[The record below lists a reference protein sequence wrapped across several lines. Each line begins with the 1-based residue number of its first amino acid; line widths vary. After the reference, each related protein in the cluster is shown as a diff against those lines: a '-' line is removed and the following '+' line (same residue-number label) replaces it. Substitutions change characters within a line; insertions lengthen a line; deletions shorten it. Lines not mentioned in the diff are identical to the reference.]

1 MFTRCQRFLLLIGPV
16 AMVAA
21 CSQPAN
27 SLSPVGP
34 SAVSVD
40 AAASASFGGW
50 TTLSTAPA
58 MDHALSAAAAAG
70 RKNVSGVGTVAN
82 LRGACEPG
90 EEAAEHVSFT
100 VQGVKVV
107 TNEAT
112 EFFIDAQENDAI
124 EGGCGNLRNG
134 TKVRVVA
141 EETANADSSYT
152 AQKVTIVD
160 QPGGR
165 PPVDV
170 AGEGVVGAR
179 KGDCPSLTMVVH
191 GYPVMTTSF
200 TAFEGGACEDI
211 APGTRIKVEGVL
223 GGNSVVADSVEI
235 VAPATTTTP

>member
-1 MFTRCQRFLLLIGPV
+1 MFTRCQRFFLLIGPV
-16 AMVAA
+16 AMIAA

-40 AAASASFGGW
+40 AASSAGFGGW
-50 TTLSTAPA
+50 ITRSTAPA
-58 MDHALSAAAAAG
+58 TDNPLNSAAAAG

-82 LRGACEPG
+82 LRGSCSATG
-90 EEAAEHVSFT
+90 TEASVSFT

-107 TNEAT
+107 TDENT
-112 EFFIDAQENDAI
+112 EFFIDAQENAI

-141 EETANADSSYT
+141 AETPNADSSYT

-160 QPGGR
+160 QPGG
-165 PPVDV
+165 PPPAQV

-200 TAFEGGACEDI
+200 TSFAGGACEDI
-211 APGTRIKVEGVL
+211 APGTRIKVAGVL

-235 VAPATTTTP
+235 LAAATTP

>member
-1 MFTRCQRFLLLIGPV
+1 MFTRCLRLFLLSGVV
-16 AMVAA
+16 AMAAA
-21 CSQPAN
+21 CAQPTS

-34 SAVSVD
+34 TAVSGD
-40 AAASASFGGW
+40 TAASAGFGGW
-50 TTLSTAPA
+50 TTLSTASA
-58 MDHALSAAAAAG
+58 TESALNSAAAAG

-82 LRGACEPG
+82 LRGSCSPTETTQ
-90 EEAAEHVSFT
+90 HISFT

-107 TNEAT
+107 TDENT
-112 EFFIDAQENDAI
+112 EFFIDAQENAI

-141 EETANADSSYT
+141 EETPNADASYT

-165 PPVDV
+165 PPAQV

-179 KGDCPSLTMVVH
+179 KGECPSLTMVVH

-200 TAFEGGACEDI
+200 TSFEGGTCEAI
-211 APGTRIKVEGVL
+211 VPGTRIRVEGVL

-235 VAPATTTTP
+235 VAATTTP